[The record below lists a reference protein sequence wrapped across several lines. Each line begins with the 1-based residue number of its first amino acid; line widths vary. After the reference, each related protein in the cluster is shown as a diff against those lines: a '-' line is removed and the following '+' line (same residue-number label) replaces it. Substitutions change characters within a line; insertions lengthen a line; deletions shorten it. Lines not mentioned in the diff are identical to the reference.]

1 MARTLISPPSLLR
14 PMPSSLPF
22 WCPSPGQI
30 NNIIFYPGP
39 PLPKCRR
46 MCPASVLNAGSRATD
61 FQPLAAQGAAK
72 TAACGGVQ
80 RAENDECLT
89 SAALMPT
96 DIDCVGGL
104 HSHDGAPS
112 ASPKTLPP
120 EFTPADTS
128 ASTAAFHSAGI
139 MDALSAFTAAF
150 GDETHDTQ
158 ELVYGWRTAAWE
170 SDRAFWHDIPPD
182 DFAAAHGP
190 VSNATSASHA
200 HVQDERK
207 IEPRMGGALDR
218 RPPRSAGEETD
229 DRGSICPA
237 SRHSLDVERLGGLL
251 VAGSGP
257 RPESAQ
263 YICHGNETP
272 SAAPSCPQSIAAA
285 IADGLVTEDFF
296 GGLNDESNAPVM
308 QSRWVWCLSLLG
320 DVDCD

>member
-1 MARTLISPPSLLR
+1 
-14 PMPSSLPF
+14 
-22 WCPSPGQI
+22 
-30 NNIIFYPGP
+30 
-39 PLPKCRR
+39 
-46 MCPASVLNAGSRATD
+46 
-61 FQPLAAQGAAK
+61 
-72 TAACGGVQ
+72 
-80 RAENDECLT
+80 
-89 SAALMPT
+89 MPT

-308 QSRWVWCLSLLG
+308 QSSNSLKLANDAASLGLEHGGLLAESKKDTFEMAGPLNQATGADSDRSDDEGAPYVPRRWQGQPRHPPLS
-320 DVDCD
+320 VCDGCASDGAGGTSQSGSSSRHTPSDRQAR

>member
-1 MARTLISPPSLLR
+1 
-14 PMPSSLPF
+14 
-22 WCPSPGQI
+22 
-30 NNIIFYPGP
+30 
-39 PLPKCRR
+39 
-46 MCPASVLNAGSRATD
+46 
-61 FQPLAAQGAAK
+61 
-72 TAACGGVQ
+72 
-80 RAENDECLT
+80 
-89 SAALMPT
+89 MPT

-120 EFTPADTS
+120 EFTLADTS

-158 ELVYGWRTAAWE
+158 ELVYGWRTAASE
-170 SDRAFWHDIPPD
+170 SDGAFWHDIPPD

-218 RPPRSAGEETD
+218 QPPRSAGEETD

-308 QSRWVWCLSLLG
+308 QSSNSLKLANDAASLG
-320 DVDCD
+320 LEHGGLLAESKGFQSLVLDSCYSTTIRLHVACPPDHFRFALELTLMI

>member
-1 MARTLISPPSLLR
+1 VQANAPRERLECGISSDR
-14 PMPSSLPF
+14 LPTIS
-22 WCPSPGQI
+22 CS
-30 NNIIFYPGP
+30 
-39 PLPKCRR
+39 
-46 MCPASVLNAGSRATD
+46 GS
-61 FQPLAAQGAAK
+61 GK
-72 TAACGGVQ
+72 TVACGGVQ
-80 RAENDECLT
+80 RAEYDECLT

-120 EFTPADTS
+120 EFTLADTS

-158 ELVYGWRTAAWE
+158 ELVYGWRTAASE
-170 SDRAFWHDIPPD
+170 SDGAFWHDIPPD

-218 RPPRSAGEETD
+218 QPPRSAGEETD